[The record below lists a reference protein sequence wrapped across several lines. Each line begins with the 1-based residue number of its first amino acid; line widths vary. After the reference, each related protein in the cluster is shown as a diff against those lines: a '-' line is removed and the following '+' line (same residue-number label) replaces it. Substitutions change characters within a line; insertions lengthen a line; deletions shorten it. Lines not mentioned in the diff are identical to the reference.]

1 MVKSLEFTAY
11 NELINNLI
19 KLTNPEAPFTL
30 DSIQF
35 EDHSSSNIPII
46 TRELWTSKQRQ
57 SHSLHEISYR
67 ACFKPELPRFFISK
81 LTHESDIVYDPFAGR
96 GTTAIES
103 AFLGR
108 KVISN
113 DINPLSRI
121 ITEPRLYPVDI
132 TTVSERLK
140 SLPRVPAKPQE
151 NHLNMYF
158 HDKTFDEILALRDYF
173 IERESSNKID
183 DCDAWIRMVA
193 TNRLTGH
200 SSGFFSVYTLPPNQA
215 ASPERQIKINQ
226 KYNQIPEYRDT
237 HEIIKKKTR
246 TLRSDLQDHE
256 VKNLR
261 KIAKTAMF
269 LNKDARNTP
278 EIKDE
283 SIALTVTSP
292 PFLDIVQYAE
302 DNWLRCWFNNLD
314 SKKIEQGISI
324 PSNIKAWQSIMEEVF
339 HELFRVTR
347 DGGHVAFEVGEVRR
361 GKIQME
367 KLVIP
372 LAFKA
377 GFTPIGILL
386 NEQIF
391 TKTSHIWGIANN
403 SGGTNTNRIIL
414 LKKYNA

>member
-1 MVKSLEFTAY
+1 MATKSSEFTAY

-19 KLTNPEAPFTL
+19 KLTNPETAFTL

-35 EDHSSSNIPII
+35 TDNKIPNIPII

-81 LTHESDIVYDPFAGR
+81 LTNKSDVVYDPFGGR
-96 GTTAIES
+96 GTTALEG
-103 AFLGR
+103 AFLSR
-108 KVISN
+108 KIISN
-113 DINPLSRI
+113 DINPLSTI
-121 ITEPRLYPVDI
+121 IAKPRLTPIDI
-132 TTVSERLK
+132 TTVAERLK
-140 SLPRVPAKPQE
+140 SIPREPKKSQK
-151 NHLNMYF
+151 NHLDMYF
-158 HDKTFDEILALRDYF
+158 HDKTFNEILALREYF
-173 IERESSNKID
+173 AEQESSNKLD

-215 ASPERQIKINQ
+215 ASPESQIKINA

-256 VKNLR
+256 VENLR
-261 KIAKTAMF
+261 KIAKTAEF

-283 SIALTVTSP
+283 SVALTVTSP

-302 DNWLRCWFNNLD
+302 DNWMRCWFNNLD
-314 SKKIEQGISI
+314 TRKIEKGIST
-324 PSNIKAWQSIMEEVF
+324 PSGIDEWQSIMSEVF
-339 HELFRVTR
+339 IELFRVTR
-347 DGGHVAFEVGEVRR
+347 DGGHVAFEVGEIRR
-361 GKIQME
+361 GRVQME

-372 LAFKA
+372 IAHKA

-414 LKKYNA
+414 LKK